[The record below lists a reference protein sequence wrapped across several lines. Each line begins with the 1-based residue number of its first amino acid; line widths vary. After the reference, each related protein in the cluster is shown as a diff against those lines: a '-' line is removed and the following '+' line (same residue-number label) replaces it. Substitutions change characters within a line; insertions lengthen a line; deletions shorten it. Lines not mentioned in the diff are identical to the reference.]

1 MMSPI
6 SFLRANI
13 TRALR
18 DRSGNFAMM
27 TAILMPVAI
36 GAAGLAVDVSN
47 MMLSQRQLQEA
58 SDSAALAAAS
68 ALVAEKVDVNGAKEL
83 AKNFVIGQ
91 MSNYIDDSD
100 TIAALKDAMSVVVTE
115 TASGSGGKT
124 YKVEV
129 KTAYNMDNSA
139 LMRILGKESTE
150 IGSLSK
156 TESSTENT
164 VTKSSLSMYLVL
176 DRSGSMAEDTTTSH
190 TYTESYNCGSKKNP
204 KTCDRTVT
212 DYYTKIEALKLA
224 VSSLLTQLNTADPNL
239 QYVRTGSVSYNIEM
253 QSALDLAWGT
263 SAVSTYVNALT
274 ATGGTDSSDAF
285 KTAYGKIIDPAENT
299 AHLNKNGL
307 TPDKYIVFMTD
318 GNNNYTSADTET
330 KKWCDLARDKN
341 ITVYT
346 VAFMAPDRGKA
357 LLSYCATSSSTYF
370 AAENMASLVAAF
382 KIIGSSAAKQSIRLT
397 Q

>member
-1 MMSPI
+1 MSPI
-6 SFLRANI
+6 SFLRSNI
-13 TRALR
+13 ARILR

-36 GAAGLAVDVSN
+36 GAAGIAVDVSS

-68 ALVAEKVDVNGAKEL
+68 ALVAEDVDVNGAKEL

-91 MSNYIDDSD
+91 MSNYLDDSD
-100 TIAALKDAMSVVVTE
+100 TIAALKDGMSVVVTE
-115 TASGSGGKT
+115 TTSGSGGKT

-129 KTAYNMDNSA
+129 KTAYNMANSA
-139 LMRILGKESTE
+139 LVRIMGRESTE

-164 VTKSSLSMYLVL
+164 VTESSLSMYLVL
-176 DRSGSMAEDTTTSH
+176 DRSGSMAEDTTSSYTK
-190 TYTESYNCGSKKNP
+190 TESYNCGTQWSP
-204 KTCDRTVT
+204 KTCERTVT

-239 QYVRTGSVSYNIEM
+239 QYVRTGSVSYNDQM
-253 QSALDLAWGT
+253 QSALKLAWGT
-263 SAVSTYVNALT
+263 SRVSTYVNALT
-274 ATGGTDSSDAF
+274 ATGGTNSSAAF
-285 KTAYGKIIDPAENT
+285 KAAYNKLSDPAENT

-330 KKWCDLARDKN
+330 KEWCDLARDKN

-382 KIIGSSAAKQSIRLT
+382 KIIGSSAAKQSVRLT

>member
-1 MMSPI
+1 MSPI
-6 SFLRANI
+6 SFLGAKLAR
-13 TRALR
+13 LVR
-18 DRSGNFAMM
+18 DCSGNFAMM
-27 TAILMPVAI
+27 TAILMPIAI

-68 ALVAEKVDVNGAKEL
+68 ALVAEKVDVDGAKEL

-91 MSNYIDDSD
+91 MSNYIDDAD
-100 TIAALKDAMSVVVTE
+100 TIAALRDAMSVVVTE
-115 TASGSGGKT
+115 TASSSGGKSF
-124 YKVEV
+124 KVEV
-129 KTAYNMDNSA
+129 KSAYNANNTA
-139 LMRILGKESTE
+139 LMRVMGKEATR
-150 IGSLSK
+150 IGALSK

-176 DRSGSMAEDTTTSH
+176 DRSGSMAEDTTASYTR
-190 TYTESYNCGSKKNP
+190 TESYNCGTKKNP

-239 QYVRTGSVSYNIEM
+239 QYVRTGSVSYNDQM
-253 QSALDLAWGT
+253 QSALNLAWGT
-263 SAVSTYVNALT
+263 SAVSTYVNVLT

-285 KTAYGKIIDPAENT
+285 KAAYNKLVDPAENA

-330 KKWCDLARDKN
+330 KTWCNLARENN

-370 AAENMASLVAAF
+370 EAENMASLVAAF